1 MWEFSINPESRTPK
15 YKQIIDSVING
26 IEKKQLHIGDK
37 IPSIN
42 AISETYLLSRDT
54 VEKAY
59 SQLKEK
65 KFITSVKGKGYFIAN
80 TDLVSK
86 IHVCLIFNKLSP
98 YKKMIYDSIVRG
110 LGDTAYVD
118 LYIHHCDPEIFDD
131 LVTKKLEEYS
141 YYVVMPNFHVI
152 DERVKSTLK
161 KIPDTEL
168 IILDRQIP
176 ELVGNFGNV
185 YQDFRTDIYE
195 ALTSSINDVKK
206 YKKVYLVFPVNEVYP
221 YPKEIILGFNDFV
234 RQNSLEAQ
242 VMDDIE
248 EDYEV
253 NKGDLFIVIDEN
265 DLINLIKAIREKGLK
280 TGDDVGIISY
290 NETPL
295 KEILENGITV
305 MTTDFKAM
313 GKAVANMIKS
323 KKLIQEKNDFVF
335 IERNSL

>member
-1 MWEFSINPESRTPK
+1 MWEFSINPESKTPK

-26 IEKKQLHIGDK
+26 IEKKQLNLGDK
-37 IPSIN
+37 VPSIN

-59 SQLKEK
+59 SYLKDK
-65 KFITSVKGKGYFIAN
+65 NFITSVKGKGHFIAN

-110 LGDTAYVD
+110 LGDLAFVD
-118 LYIHHCDPEIFDD
+118 LFIHHCDPEIFDN
-131 LVTKKLEEYS
+131 LVTKKLGEYS

-152 DERVKSTLK
+152 DDRVKSTLK

-168 IILDRQIP
+168 IILDRLIP
-176 ELVGNFGNV
+176 ELVGNFGSI
-185 YQDFRTDIYE
+185 YQDFRRDIFE
-195 ALTSSINDVKK
+195 ALEANIDDIKRYQKIN
-206 YKKVYLVFPVNEVYP
+206 LVFPVDEVYP
-221 YPKEIILGFNDFV
+221 YPNEIIRGFNDFGSKYQIETQVIDQIIENYGV
-234 RQNSLEAQ
+234 R
-242 VMDDIE
+242 
-248 EDYEV
+248 
-253 NKGDLFIVIDEN
+253 KGELYIVIDEY
-265 DLINLIKAIREKGLK
+265 DLINLIKTIREKGLK
-280 TGDDVGIISY
+280 TGDDIGIISY

-295 KEILENGITV
+295 KEVLENGITV

-313 GKAVANMIKS
+313 GKSVANMIKS